1 MTGKEERLRAS
12 FPQVESRRRWSSRSQ
27 QPDAPDRRAEH
38 GWTLIELV
46 VVMAIIT
53 LLASMAMTVHKN
65 GVTLGKEA
73 VLREDLFRMR
83 DAIDQYY
90 ADKGR
95 YPADLQSLVSDGY
108 LRSVPVDPMTGKADT
123 WQTIPAEPDS
133 NNPAADVGVYNVKSG
148 SEGTS
153 MNGQA
158 YSEW

>member
-1 MTGKEERLRAS
+1 MGRNTVTGKRTRLRSA
-12 FPQVESRRRWSSRSQ
+12 Q
-27 QPDAPDRRAEH
+27 

-53 LLASMAMTVHKN
+53 LLASMAMTLHKN
-65 GVTLGKEA
+65 AITLGKEA

-95 YPADLQSLVSDGY
+95 YPADLQALVTDGY
-108 LRSVPVDPMTGKADT
+108 MRALPVDPFTDSADT

-133 NNPAADVGVYNVKSG
+133 NNPSAEVGVYNVKSG
-148 SEGTS
+148 FEGSS
-153 MNGQA
+153 MSNQA
-158 YSEW
+158 YNEW